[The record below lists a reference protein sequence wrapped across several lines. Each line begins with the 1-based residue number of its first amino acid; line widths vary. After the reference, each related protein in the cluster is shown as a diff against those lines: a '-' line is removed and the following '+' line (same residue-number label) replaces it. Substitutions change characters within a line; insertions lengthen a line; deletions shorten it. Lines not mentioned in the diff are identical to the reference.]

1 MTELEQ
7 QVAEIWSE
15 VLSEPAAAIPAGTTF
30 LDAGGDS
37 LQATQLRGR
46 LRERFGVEL
55 PLSDL
60 FESLSVTAIAA
71 RIEQSRNR
79 GGDDD
84 TEIEEGAL

>member
-1 MTELEQ
+1 MTDLEK

-15 VLSEPAAAIPAGTTF
+15 VLNEPAGTISAGANF

-55 PLSDL
+55 PLSEL
-60 FESLSVTAIAA
+60 FESLTVTAIAE
-71 RIEQSRNR
+71 RIEASRNR
-79 GGDDD
+79 GGDG